1 MKLSDKYINNKIRRK
16 QNEKL
21 KSMLLSFVVLTVL
34 LTACG
39 NNSGK
44 QEESKAKVQT
54 DQNR

>member
-1 MKLSDKYINNKIRRK
+1 MK
-16 QNEKL
+16 KL

-54 DQNR
+54 DKFQTLW